1 MKKQVN
7 IPFMRILGLSVA
19 IYFISARSLSYQEI
33 YIYQFSEIAKSESA
47 RTGIPASI
55 KLAQGLFESSAGK
68 SGLAIQANNH
78 FGIKCINDW
87 TGLTYFYKD
96 DDLDSTGTLMH
107 SCFRQYN
114 NPEESYIDHSSF
126 LTQRSRYKGLF
137 SIDKKDYI
145 SWAVG
150 LKNCGYATDP
160 NYSNKLIK
168 TIEKYELYELDNGT
182 KMFDFTQSVNPVQ
195 IEQPKSEINVK
206 SAKKIKKNRHKS
218 KKNKSLHIFAPAKVI
233 GVEVNQSQTNR
244 RMLIE

>member
-1 MKKQVN
+1 MKAIFNSRFSKLIAIV
-7 IPFMRILGLSVA
+7 ISVYFMA
-19 IYFISARSLSYQEI
+19 AREMTNQEI
-33 YIYQFSEIAKSESA
+33 YIYQFREIAKSESA

-68 SGLAIQANNH
+68 SELAIQANNH
-78 FGIKCINDW
+78 FGIKCKNDW

-96 DDLDSTGTLMH
+96 DDLDSTGTLVQ
-107 SCFRQYN
+107 SCYRQYN
-114 NPEESYIDHSSF
+114 NPEESYIVHSSF
-126 LTQRSRYKGLF
+126 LTQRSRYKDLF
-137 SIDKKDYI
+137 SIDKTDYI

-160 NYSNKLIK
+160 NYSYKLIK

-182 KMFDFTQSVNPVQ
+182 KMFNFSQPMNPAPVRIDNQ
-195 IEQPKSEINVK
+195 EITPKSP
-206 SAKKIKKNRHKS
+206 KKLKKTRHKS